1 MSGFI
6 WLLLSLL
13 ILTIVLH
20 VVARV
25 LRVPVVAE
33 SCRRTAWLPTHWR
46 EPLEEGKEIRF
57 QTADG
62 VWLSGTYLHRLTES
76 SRGTILYS
84 HEMNGDRWN
93 ALPYVE
99 HLRAEGFDVFTF
111 DYRNHGRSESVSGG
125 DPEPEVT
132 RADMADLTAAVRL
145 AAVHSDMAGAPVGVI
160 GVSKGAAIALRTAA
174 EEPSIRALVL
184 DSIQPARR
192 RDLRSTRLLN
202 RSWLPVRLFVRQRD
216 DRVDL
221 ARAAQKLRA
230 ATLIVHGQD
239 DVDVPLQFSRSIAA
253 RIPSECQLWV
263 VPRARHA
270 EAVEVA
276 AAAYRTRIVDFFT
289 RTMQTAPAP
298 RGGELPQVAPAK
310 AIPEPLHLASS
321 GTGRNAS

>member
-13 ILTIVLH
+13 ILTVVLH

-33 SCRRTAWLPTHWR
+33 SCRRAAWLPTHWR
-46 EPLEEGKEIRF
+46 EPLEEGKEVRF

-99 HLRAEGFDVFTF
+99 HLRGAGFDVFTF

-125 DPEPEVT
+125 DPAPEVT
-132 RADMADLTAAVRL
+132 HADMADLTAAVRL
-145 AAVHSDMAGAPVGVI
+145 ATRHADMAGRPVGVI

-174 EEPSIRALVL
+174 EEPLIRALVL

-192 RDLRSTRLLN
+192 RDLRSARLFN
-202 RSWLPVRLFVRQRD
+202 RSWLPVRRFVRRRD

-221 ARAAQKLRA
+221 ARAAQQLRA

-239 DVDVPLQFSRSIAA
+239 DVDVPLQFIRSIAT
-253 RIPSECQLWV
+253 RIPSECQLWI
-263 VPRARHA
+263 VPQARHA
-270 EAVEVA
+270 EAMDVA
-276 AAAYRTRIVDFFT
+276 AAAYRTRIVDFFA
-289 RTMQTAPAP
+289 RTMHTAPLP
-298 RGGELPQVAPAK
+298 RDAELPRLAPAK
-310 AIPEPLHLASS
+310 AIPRPLHLASS
-321 GTGRNAS
+321 GTGRNAP